1 MKKGGKYKHLF
12 NPGKIGSL
20 VVPNRIVMA
29 PMATN
34 YPSETGGMTE
44 VLVDYYEQRAKG
56 GVGLIIAENCC
67 VDYPAGKGGA
77 TQIRLDEDRFIP
89 GISRLVEAVHCWG
102 AKISIQ
108 INHSGP
114 SGAPAKTEGKGPVGA
129 SPVTYGPHM
138 VPPRALEGDEIEAII
153 EKYAQAVL
161 RAKKANFDAIE
172 LHGAHGYLLAHF
184 MSPFTNKRTDEYGG
198 DVEGRLRMV
207 IGVIRRV
214 RELVGDE
221 YPLMFRMSADEF
233 VDGGRGLEESKHM
246 AAILAAEG
254 IDALHV
260 SAGTHPAMH
269 PSGTLSIEPM
279 AYEQGWRVYL
289 AEEVKKA
296 VDLPVIAIGVI
307 RDPDFA
313 EEVLARGRADFV
325 ALGRGLIAD
334 PEWANKARNG
344 REKSIR
350 KCISCNEGCIRRRG
364 FMDLPIRCTV
374 NAEVG
379 KSPRFRASPITGNPK
394 RVLVIGGG
402 PGGMEAARVLKL
414 RGHDVTLWERGKVL
428 GGQLVFAGIPPFK
441 RKLHWF
447 LDYLRRQMDEL
458 SIAYDLGREAT
469 RKSILDFGPDEL
481 ILATGA
487 VPVVP
492 PISGVDGP
500 YVKAPEDVLVEDY
513 SGSGSQVVVM
523 GGGAKGAEV
532 GLFLS
537 ERGESVTIVE
547 MLDGISLDMDPISR
561 KDLLS
566 RLEER
571 NVTLLTRARIVSCG
585 DNGVTVELDGD
596 KNAVI
601 EGEKL
606 ILSLGYQPV
615 NELEEDLKE
624 EVSRVHCIGD
634 CREARK
640 AIDAVSE
647 AYTVATQI

>member
-12 NPGKIGSL
+12 TPGKIGNL
-20 VVPNRIVMA
+20 VVPNRIIMA

-34 YPSETGGMTE
+34 YPSETGGITE
-44 VLVDYYEQRAKG
+44 FLVDYYEQRAKG
-56 GVGLIIAENCC
+56 GTGLIIAENCC

-77 TQIRLDEDRFIP
+77 TQLRLDEDRFIP
-89 GISRLVEAVHCWG
+89 GISRLVEAVHYWG

-114 SGAPAKTEGKGPVGA
+114 SGVPAKTEGKGPVGA

-138 VPPRALEGDEIEAII
+138 APPRMLERDEIEAII

-172 LHGAHGYLLAHF
+172 LHGSHGYLLAHF
-184 MSPFTNKRTDEYGG
+184 MSPYTNKRKDEYGG
-198 DVEGRLRMV
+198 DIEGRLRLV

-214 RELVGDE
+214 RELVGAE
-221 YPLMFRMSADEF
+221 YPLMFRISADEF
-233 VDGGRGLEESKHM
+233 VDGGRGVEESKHM
-246 AAILAAEG
+246 ASILAAEG

-289 AEEVKKA
+289 AEEMKKA
-296 VDLPVIAIGVI
+296 VDIPVIAVGVI

-313 EEVLARGRADFV
+313 EEVLAKGRADFV

-334 PEWANKARNG
+334 PEWANKTRNG
-344 REKSIR
+344 REKGIR

-379 KSPRFRASPITGNPK
+379 RSPRFRASPITGSPR
-394 RVLVIGGG
+394 RVLVVGGG
-402 PGGMEAARVLKL
+402 PGGMEAARVLKM
-414 RGHDVTLWERGKVL
+414 RGHDVTLWEKGNVL

-458 SIAYDLGREAT
+458 SIAYELGREAT
-469 RKSILDFGPDEL
+469 REGIFDFGPDEL

-487 VPVVP
+487 VPAVP
-492 PISGVDGP
+492 PISGIDGP

-513 SGSGSQVVVM
+513 SGSGSKVVVM

-537 ERGESVTIVE
+537 ERGESVAIVE
-547 MLDGISLDMDPISR
+547 MLDGIALDMDPISR

-606 ILSLGYQPV
+606 ILSLGYRSL
-615 NELEEDLKE
+615 NELENDLKGE
-624 EVSRVHCIGD
+624 ISRVHCIGD

-647 AYTVATQI
+647 AYTVATHI

>member
-1 MKKGGKYKHLF
+1 MVNSRIVRMDCMVKSGKYQHLF
-12 NPGKIGSL
+12 NPGKIGNL
-20 VVPNRIVMA
+20 LVPNRIVMA

-34 YPSETGGMTE
+34 YPSETGGITE
-44 VLVDYYEQRAKG
+44 ALMDYYELRAKG
-56 GVGLIIAENCC
+56 GTGLIIVENCC

-89 GISRLVEAVHCWG
+89 GISRLVEAVHYWG
-102 AKISIQ
+102 AKIAIQ
-108 INHSGP
+108 VNHSGP

-129 SPVTYGPHM
+129 SPVTYGPPL
-138 VPPRALEGDEIEAII
+138 VPPRMLERGMLERDEIEAII
-153 EKYAQAVL
+153 EKYAQTVL

-198 DVEGRLRMV
+198 DVEGRLRLV

-221 YPLMFRMSADEF
+221 YPLMFRISADEF
-233 VDGGRGLEESKHM
+233 VDGGRGVEESKHM

-254 IDALHV
+254 IDAFHV

-289 AEEVKKA
+289 AEEMKKA
-296 VDLPVIAIGVI
+296 VDLPVIAVGVI

-325 ALGRGLIAD
+325 ALGRGHIAD
-334 PEWANKARNG
+334 PEWANKTRNG

-364 FMDLPIRCTV
+364 FMDLPVRCTV

-379 KSPRFRASPITGNPK
+379 KLPRFKASPITGNPK
-394 RVLVIGGG
+394 RILVVGGG
-402 PGGMEAARVLKL
+402 PGGMEAARVSKM
-414 RGHDVTLWERGKVL
+414 RGHDVTLWEKKDVL
-428 GGQLVFAGIPPFK
+428 GGQLVFAGVPPFK
-441 RKLHWF
+441 RKLRWF
-447 LDYLRRQMDEL
+447 LDYLRGQLDEL
-458 SIAYDLGREAT
+458 SVPYELGKEAT
-469 RKSILDFGPDEL
+469 PANVLEFNPDEL
-481 ILATGA
+481 IIATGA
-487 VPVVP
+487 VPNVP
-492 PISGVDGP
+492 PIPGIDGP
-500 YVKAPEDVLVEDY
+500 YVKSPEEVLVEDY
-513 SGSGSQVVVM
+513 SGNGSKVVVM
-523 GGGAKGAEV
+523 GGGAKGGEV

-537 ERGESVTIVE
+537 ERGETVTIVE
-547 MLDGISLDMDPISR
+547 MLGEIALDMDPISR

-566 RLEER
+566 RLESQG
-571 NVTLLTRARIVSCG
+571 VTLFG
-585 DNGVTVELDGD
+585 GK
-596 KNAVI
+596 KNTSI

-606 ILSLGYQPV
+606 ILSLGYRSVDQ
-615 NELEEDLKE
+615 LESDLKGE
-624 EVSRVHCIGD
+624 IPRVHCIGD
-634 CREARK
+634 SREPRK
-640 AIDAVSE
+640 VIEAVSE
-647 AYTVATQI
+647 GYTIATQI

>member
-1 MKKGGKYKHLF
+1 MRKAQKYEHLF
-12 NPGKIGSL
+12 TPGKIGNL

-34 YPSETGGMTE
+34 YPSETGGITE
-44 VLVDYYEQRAKG
+44 VLLDFYEQRAKG
-56 GVGLIIAENCC
+56 GTGLIIAENCC

-77 TQIRLDEDRFIP
+77 TQLRLDEDRFIP
-89 GISRLVEAVHCWG
+89 GISRLTEAVHYWG

-114 SGAPAKTEGKGPVGA
+114 SGIPAKTEGKGPVGA
-129 SPVTYGPHM
+129 SPVTYASHL
-138 VPPRALEGDEIEAII
+138 VPPRMLEGDEIGAII

-172 LHGAHGYLLAHF
+172 FHGAHGYLMAHF
-184 MSPFTNKRTDEYGG
+184 MSPYTNRRTDEYGG
-198 DVEGRLRMV
+198 DVEGRLRLV
-207 IGVIRRV
+207 IRVIRRT
-214 RELVGDE
+214 RELVGDD
-221 YPLMFRMSADEF
+221 YPLMIRMSADEF
-233 VDGGRGLEESKHM
+233 IDGGRGVEESKHV
-246 AAILAAEG
+246 ASILAAEG
-254 IDALHV
+254 IDAIHV

-279 AYEQGWRVYL
+279 AYEEGWRVYL
-289 AEEVKKA
+289 AEEIKKA
-296 VDLPVIAIGVI
+296 VDIPVIAVGVI

-334 PEWANKARNG
+334 PEWANKTRNG
-344 REKSIR
+344 REKDIR
-350 KCISCNEGCIRRRG
+350 KCISCNEGCIRRRA
-364 FMDLPIRCTV
+364 FMDLPIRCNV

-379 KSPRFRASPITGNPK
+379 RSPHFRASPITGAPK
-394 RVLVIGGG
+394 RVLVVGGG
-402 PGGMEAARVLKL
+402 PGGMEAARMLKM
-414 RGHDVTLWERGKVL
+414 RGHDVTLWEKKSVL

-447 LDYLRRQMDEL
+447 LDYLTQQMAKL
-458 SIAYDLGREAT
+458 SIPCELEREAT
-469 RKSILDFGPDEL
+469 KENILDFGPDEL

-487 VPVVP
+487 VPTVP
-492 PISGVDGP
+492 PISGIDGP

-513 SGSGSQVVVM
+513 AGSGSKVVVM

-537 ERGESVTIVE
+537 ERGESVAIVE
-547 MLDGISLDMDPISR
+547 MLDGIALDMDPISR
-561 KDLLS
+561 MDLLS

-571 NVTLLTRARIVSCG
+571 KVTLLTGARIVSCDG
-585 DNGVTVELDGD
+585 NGVKVMLDGK

-606 ILSLGYQPV
+606 ILSLGYRPV
-615 NELEEDLKE
+615 NELEGTLRGEI
-624 EVSRVHCIGD
+624 SRVHCIGD

-640 AIDAVSE
+640 IIEAVSE
-647 AYTVATQI
+647 AYTVATHI